1 MHYLKRAYRFAS
13 GENNIQNTENKQSP
27 NFIPKNYTSEY
38 KVPVLSDEIN
48 RLAEISRE
56 SGFKNALFLLGKI
69 TDEYYKVSI
78 DDIFNL
84 QRPDESL
91 FNLKRPN
98 NRLKYYNF
106 KSFPVLLNSILI
118 DQLLPTIET
127 QFNFNKNS
135 RRSPTIPELTF
146 MRENVYIQEIFFKS
160 HEIILDKFGI
170 HYNKDLSNYY
180 IDMLPF
186 EYIFSDLAN
195 NLNIC
200 TKILISLFN
209 FNYPYIV
216 PIFVNLLHHQIIA
229 PYTHN
234 PTIERFKWIWIQI
247 INTKNKD
254 WQKIYTE
261 SNIIFYPST
270 DLYDQYTKIE
280 SPTIGKYIEF
290 KK

>member
-13 GENNIQNTENKQSP
+13 GENTIQNTENKESAI
-27 NFIPKNYTSEY
+27 FIPKNYISEY
-38 KVPVLSDEIN
+38 KVPVLSDEID
-48 RLAEISRE
+48 RLAKISRE
-56 SGFKNALFLLGKI
+56 AAFKNALFLLGKI
-69 TDEYYKVSI
+69 TDEYYRISI

-84 QRPDESL
+84 QRPAES
-91 FNLKRPN
+91 PN
-98 NRLKYYNF
+98 NRLTDFHF

-135 RRSPTIPELTF
+135 KRSPTIPELTF
-146 MRENVYIQEIFFKS
+146 MRENAYIQETFFKC

-170 HYNKDLSNYY
+170 NYNNDLSNYY
-180 IDMLPF
+180 IDILPF
-186 EYIFSDLAN
+186 EYIFSDLVN

-229 PYTHN
+229 PYSHN
-234 PTIERFKWIWIQI
+234 PTIERYKWTWIQI
-247 INTKNKD
+247 INIKNQD
-254 WQKIYTE
+254 WEKIYTE

-270 DLYDQYTKIE
+270 DLYDQYIKLE

-290 KK
+290 EK